1 VTFFDFPAIL
11 PSTELREVA
20 LRNIVLAMLAVCLL
34 TFAGD
39 RARAEYTVIEVN
51 FILADKDGN
60 FLLSKTEYL
69 LVALE
74 DFKKLDQDG
83 NNELDAD
90 EVGELS
96 ADPEFLDGDTDKTG
110 SLSLEEVITE
120 KLADFDSADT
130 NRDGALNVDEVTTY
144 EN

>member
-1 VTFFDFPAIL
+1 
-11 PSTELREVA
+11 
-20 LRNIVLAMLAVCLL
+20 MLAVCLL
-34 TFAGD
+34 TFASD

-74 DFKKLDQDG
+74 DFKKLDRDG
-83 NNELDAD
+83 NNELDAE

-96 ADPEFLDGDTDKTG
+96 ADPEFLDGDADKTG

-130 NRDGALNVDEVTTY
+130 NHDGALNVDEVTTY

>member
-1 VTFFDFPAIL
+1 MK
-11 PSTELREVA
+11 
-20 LRNIVLAMLAVCLL
+20 NIVVAMLAVCLL
-34 TFAGD
+34 IFAGE
-39 RARAEYTVIEVN
+39 RARAEYTVVEVN

-83 NNELDAD
+83 NNELDAS
-90 EVGELS
+90 EVGDLS
-96 ADPEFLDGDTDKTG
+96 SDPEFSDGDADKSG
-110 SLSLEEVITE
+110 ALSLEEVITE
-120 KLADFDSADT
+120 KLTDFDSADT
-130 NRDGALNVDEVTTY
+130 NDDGALNVDEVTTY

>member
-1 VTFFDFPAIL
+1 M
-11 PSTELREVA
+11 
-20 LRNIVLAMLAVCLL
+20 RNIVVAMLALCLL
-34 TFAGD
+34 TFAGE
-39 RARAEYTVIEVN
+39 RARAEYTVVEVN

-74 DFKKLDQDG
+74 SFKDLDQDG

-96 ADPEFLDGDTDKTG
+96 ADPEFLDGDADKSG

-130 NRDGALNVDEVTTY
+130 DGDGLLNVDEVTSY
-144 EN
+144 QN

>member
-1 VTFFDFPAIL
+1 VTFSGFPAIL
-11 PSTELREVA
+11 LLRELREVA
-20 LRNIVLAMLAVCLL
+20 LRNIVVAMLAFCLL
-34 TFAGD
+34 TFAGE
-39 RARAEYTVIEVN
+39 RARAEYTVVEVN

-74 DFKKLDQDG
+74 SFKDLDQNG
-83 NNELDAD
+83 NNELDA
-90 EVGELS
+90 EELGDLA
-96 ADPEFLDGDTDKTG
+96 ADPEFLDGDTDKNG

-130 NRDGALNVDEVTTY
+130 NEDGALNVDEVTKHQ
-144 EN
+144 N

>member
-1 VTFFDFPAIL
+1 MK
-11 PSTELREVA
+11 
-20 LRNIVLAMLAVCLL
+20 NIVLAILTFCLL
-34 TFAGD
+34 NVAGEQ
-39 RARAEYTVIEVN
+39 ARAEYTVVEVN

-90 EVGELS
+90 EVGDLS
-96 ADPEFLDGDTDKTG
+96 RDPEFLDGNTDKNS

-130 NRDGALNVDEVTTY
+130 NDDGALNVDEVTKHQ
-144 EN
+144 N